1 MCPSLQRE
9 GDNASKNTQG
19 RLRTYTPP
27 LYCYICGCA
36 IPTFLVLPQPYMAPE
51 LFRSDDA
58 DLKYG
63 EKVDVWAVGVV
74 THELLACVTPFR
86 SVDNLFVVD
95 FRSCQR
101 SVRSFHGTRGLCFQH
116 RPLLCAK
123 NDPIFNLCDSNSAA
137 PRLTGRLEYLQ
148 GLADC
153 IW

>member
-1 MCPSLQRE
+1 MKGNKKSTLIQFCAHLYRE
-9 GDNASKNTQG
+9 KGTMHRRILKADSG
-19 RLRTYTPP
+19 LTPP
-27 LYCYICGCA
+27 LCTVTFVDV
-36 IPTFLVLPQPYMAPE
+36 PFPPFLVLPQPYMAPE

-63 EKVDVWAVGVV
+63 KEVDVWAVGVV

-137 PRLTGRLEYLQ
+137 KTDG
-148 GLADC
+148 
-153 IW
+153 